1 MVVRSPLICGDHA
14 RQHQT
19 RTAPRTTTGNICA
32 REPVATQILPA
43 LAAVLISALATGGC
57 STALV
62 AGDTDS
68 ATIEGTR
75 SEVVRVRAEGGSE
88 AVPDIAVLG
97 MSVRV
102 TESSVSA
109 ARDRAARLTQAV
121 LDELTRHG
129 VEEEDIRTSRF
140 SIDPDYQ
147 YTNDGG
153 RRLNGYRVVHGL
165 TVTYRDLDAVGAVID
180 AASRAGGDALA
191 IDHIAFTHADPER
204 HRQAA
209 RRDAV
214 DRLHRTAQQL
224 AEASNRELGPLLEIS
239 EGVSPDYGP
248 YQSLSADAAMLKSEA
263 ADTPVSVGSDV
274 IRVTVHGV
282 FALR

>member
-1 MVVRSPLICGDHA
+1 MNTKSSLRSHCTVP
-14 RQHQT
+14 
-19 RTAPRTTTGNICA
+19 NILGA
-32 REPVATQILPA
+32 V
-43 LAAVLISALATGGC
+43 AAVLLAVLATAGC
-57 STALV
+57 STTPPPGA
-62 AGDTDS
+62 TDS
-68 ATIEGTR
+68 AGNAATQSAT
-75 SEVVRVRAEGGSE
+75 VHVRAEGSAE

-97 MSVRV
+97 MSVHV
-102 TESSVSA
+102 TEPSVSA

-121 LDELTRHG
+121 LDELARHG

-165 TVTYRDLDAVGAVID
+165 TVTYRDLDTVGGVID

-191 IDHIAFTHADPER
+191 IDHIAFTHVDPER

-248 YQSLSADAAMLKSEA
+248 YQSLSAGAAMLKSEA
-263 ADTPVSVGSDV
+263 ADTPISVGSDV
-274 IRVTVHGV
+274 IRVTVRGV